1 MKLLLISIFKILLI
15 ALWTVICSLMAISFL
30 IFDKSLKLYFW
41 LSHFFSG
48 GILKISRVK
57 TEKSGLENFDHNKP
71 YIFVSNHS
79 SQFDIPVLQHSIP
92 NKMGM
97 IFKKEL
103 AKIPLFGWQLKWGPY
118 VMIDR
123 RDFESALKSIEEAKE
138 KINKIGM
145 SVVVFAEGTR
155 SKTGEVQPFKRGAFY
170 LASRSGYPIIP
181 VSISHSNKIMPK
193 GKFQIKGGIIKIHF
207 DKPIV
212 TNQLINKKDELELM
226 EKVRSIIIQNL
237 EKD

>member
-1 MKLLLISIFKILLI
+1 VISLIKILLI
-15 ALWTVICSLMAISFL
+15 AVWTFICSIFAILFIVFDRSF
-30 IFDKSLKLYFW
+30 KLYFRV
-41 LSHFFSG
+41 SPIFSG

-57 TEKSGLENFDHNKP
+57 VEKSGLENFDHSKP

-79 SQFDIPVLQHSIP
+79 SQYDIPVLQFTIP
-92 NKMGM
+92 GRMGM

-103 AKIPLFGWQLKWGPY
+103 AKIPFFGWQLKWGPY

-123 RDFESALKSIEEAKE
+123 KDFESALKSIEEAKE
-138 KINKIGM
+138 KISRLSM

-170 LASRSGYPIIP
+170 LASRSGFPIIP

-193 GKFQIKGGIIKIHF
+193 GKFRIKSGKVKIHF
-207 DKPIV
+207 DKPIP
-212 TNQLINKKDELELM
+212 TNQLVNKKDELELM
-226 EKVRSIIIQNL
+226 EKVRNIIIQNI
-237 EKD
+237 END

>member
-1 MKLLLISIFKILLI
+1 MIALLKILLI
-15 ALWTVICSLMAISFL
+15 TIWTFICSIFAILFLVFDRSF
-30 IFDKSLKLYFW
+30 KLYFGI
-41 LSHFFSG
+41 SPVFSG
-48 GILKISRVK
+48 GILKISSVK
-57 TEKSGLENFDHNKP
+57 VEKSGLDNFYHTKP

-92 NKMGM
+92 GRMGM

-103 AKIPLFGWQLKWGPY
+103 AKIPFFGWQLKWGPY

-123 RDFESALKSIEEAKE
+123 KDFESALKSIEEAKE
-138 KINKIGM
+138 KISKLGM

-181 VSISHSNKIMPK
+181 VSISKTNSIMPK
-193 GKFQIKGGIIKIHF
+193 GKFQIKGGKVKVHF
-207 DKPIV
+207 DKPIPTDQV
-212 TNQLINKKDELELM
+212 MNKKDEVELM
-226 EKVRSIIIQNL
+226 ERVRNIIIQNI

>member
-1 MKLLLISIFKILLI
+1 MIALLKILLI
-15 ALWTVICSLMAISFL
+15 TIWTFICSIFAILFLVFDRSF
-30 IFDKSLKLYFW
+30 KLYFGI
-41 LSHFFSG
+41 SPVFSG
-48 GILKISRVK
+48 GILKISSVK
-57 TEKSGLENFDHNKP
+57 VEKSGLDNFYHTKP

-92 NKMGM
+92 GRMGM

-103 AKIPLFGWQLKWGPY
+103 AKIPFFGWQLKWGPY

-123 RDFESALKSIEEAKE
+123 KDFESALKSIEEAKE
-138 KINKIGM
+138 KISKLGM

-181 VSISHSNKIMPK
+181 VSISKTNSIMPK
-193 GKFQIKGGIIKIHF
+193 GKFQIKGGKVKVHF
-207 DKPIV
+207 DKPIPTDQV
-212 TNQLINKKDELELM
+212 MNKKDEVELM
-226 EKVRSIIIQNL
+226 ERVRNIIIHNI

>member
-1 MKLLLISIFKILLI
+1 MLSVIKILLI
-15 ALWTVICSLMAISFL
+15 AGWTFICSIFAILFIVFDRSF
-30 IFDKSLKLYFW
+30 KLYFGI
-41 LSHFFSG
+41 SPVFSG

-57 TEKSGLENFDHNKP
+57 VEKSGLDNFDHTKQ

-79 SQFDIPVLQHSIP
+79 SQFDIPVLQHTIP
-92 NKMGM
+92 GRMGM

-103 AKIPLFGWQLKWGPY
+103 AKIPFFGWQLKWGPY
-118 VMIDR
+118 IMIDR
-123 RDFESALKSIEEAKE
+123 KDFESALKSIEEAKE
-138 KINKIGM
+138 KISKIGM

-181 VSISHSNKIMPK
+181 VSISKTNSIMPK
-193 GKFQIKGGIIKIHF
+193 GKFQIKGGNVKVHF
-207 DKPIV
+207 DKPIP
-212 TNQLINKKDELELM
+212 TDQMMNKKDEMELM
-226 EKVRSIIIQNL
+226 ERVRNIIIQNI

>member
-1 MKLLLISIFKILLI
+1 MITSILKILLI
-15 ALWTVICSLMAISFL
+15 ILWTFVCSIFAIAFL
-30 IFDKSLKLYFW
+30 VFDKSLKSYFW
-41 LSHFFSG
+41 LSPVFSG

-57 TEKSGLENFDHNKP
+57 VEKSGLDNFEHDKP

-92 NKMGM
+92 NRMGM

-118 VMIDR
+118 IMIDR
-123 RDFESALKSIEEAKE
+123 KDYESAMKSIEEAKE

-155 SKTGEVQPFKRGAFY
+155 SKTGEVQSFKRGAFY
-170 LASRSGYPIIP
+170 LAAKSGFPIIP
-181 VSISHSNKIMPK
+181 VSISKTNKIMPK
-193 GKFQIKGGIIKIHF
+193 GKFRIYGGKVKIHF
-207 DKPIV
+207 DTPIQ
-212 TNQLINKKDELELM
+212 TNKLENKKDEIELM
-226 EKVRSIIIQNL
+226 EKVRTVVIQNL

>member
-1 MKLLLISIFKILLI
+1 
-15 ALWTVICSLMAISFL
+15 MAISF
-30 IFDKSLKLYFW
+30 IVFDRSFRLYFW

-57 TEKSGLENFDHNKP
+57 VEKSGFGNFDHNLP

-92 NKMGM
+92 NRMGM

-103 AKIPLFGWQLKWGPY
+103 AKIPFFGWQLKWGPY

-123 RDFESALKSIEEAKE
+123 KDFESALKSIEEAKE
-138 KINKIGM
+138 KISKIGM

-155 SKTGEVQPFKRGAFY
+155 SKTGEVQSFKRGAFF
-170 LASRSGYPIIP
+170 LASRSGFPIIP
-181 VSISHSNKIMPK
+181 VSISKTSNIMPK
-193 GKFQIKGGIIKIHF
+193 GKFRIKAGVVKVHF
-207 DKPIV
+207 DKPIP
-212 TNQLINKKDELELM
+212 TNQLSNKKDEIELM
-226 EKVRSIIIQNL
+226 ERVRNIIIQNKV
-237 EKD
+237 ED

>member
-1 MKLLLISIFKILLI
+1 MLSLIKIFLIAVWTFICSIF
-15 ALWTVICSLMAISFL
+15 AIIFIVFDRSF
-30 IFDKSLKLYFW
+30 KLYFG
-41 LSHFFSG
+41 LSPVYSG
-48 GILKISRVK
+48 GILKISQVK
-57 TEKSGLENFDHNKP
+57 VQKSGMENFEHDKP

-79 SQFDIPVLQHSIP
+79 SQFDIPVLQYSIP

-103 AKIPLFGWQLKWGPY
+103 AKIPFFGWQLKWGPY

-123 RDFESALKSIEEAKE
+123 KDFESALKSIEEAKE
-138 KINKIGM
+138 KISKIGM

-170 LASRSGYPIIP
+170 LASRSGYPIVP

-193 GKFQIKGGIIKIHF
+193 GGFKIKGGQIKVHF
-207 DKPIV
+207 DKPIP
-212 TNQLINKKDELELM
+212 TNHLTNKKDELELM
-226 EKVRSIIIQNL
+226 DKVRSIIIKNM
-237 EKD
+237 EK

>member
-1 MKLLLISIFKILLI
+1 MIAVLKILLI
-15 ALWTVICSLMAISFL
+15 TIWTFICSIFAILFLVFDRSF
-30 IFDKSLKLYFW
+30 KLYFGI
-41 LSHFFSG
+41 SPVFSG
-48 GILKISRVK
+48 GILKISLVK
-57 TEKSGLENFDHNKP
+57 VEKSGLDNFDHTKP

-92 NKMGM
+92 GRMGM

-103 AKIPLFGWQLKWGPY
+103 AKIPFFGWQLKWGPY

-123 RDFESALKSIEEAKE
+123 KDFESALKSIEEAKE
-138 KINKIGM
+138 KISKLGM

-181 VSISHSNKIMPK
+181 VSISKTNSIMPK
-193 GKFQIKGGIIKIHF
+193 GKFQIKGGKVKVHF
-207 DKPIV
+207 DKPIPTDQV
-212 TNQLINKKDELELM
+212 MNKKDEVELM
-226 EKVRSIIIQNL
+226 ERVRNIIIQNI